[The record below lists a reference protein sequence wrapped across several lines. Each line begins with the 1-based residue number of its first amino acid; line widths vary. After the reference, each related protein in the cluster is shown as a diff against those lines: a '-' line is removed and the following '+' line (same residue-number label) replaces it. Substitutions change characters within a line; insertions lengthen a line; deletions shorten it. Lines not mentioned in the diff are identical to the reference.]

1 MFRKSSL
8 EGEVRPSPIA
18 GTWYPGSAEALAA
31 MVDRFLANVPA
42 QEVSGRLAGLMAP
55 HAGYVYSGQVAA
67 YAYKL
72 LQGQHFP
79 RVVVLSPSH
88 RSYPGRFLTSARRYY
103 ETPLGK
109 VEVDRATLD
118 ALAGHLPVTRLDY
131 DEEHSLE
138 IQLPFLQRTLGEF
151 LLVPLMLHDQTWE
164 DCQELAAALDQVLR
178 AEQPLLVASTDLCHE
193 YSYEQVRATD
203 AATLAALQRGD
214 PRVFWETAWQL
225 HGACG
230 LGPVTTVL
238 LTARLW
244 GATRVQLLQSTNSG
258 DVTGQRSGYVV
269 GYAAAAVLAPETGP
283 GVE

>member
-1 MFRKSSL
+1 MFRKSAL
-8 EGEVRPSPIA
+8 EEVRPSPIA
-18 GTWYPGSAEALAA
+18 GTWYPGSPEALAD
-31 MVDRFLANVPA
+31 MVDRFLANVPE
-42 QEVSGRLAGLMAP
+42 QKVAGQLFGLVAP

-72 LQGQHFP
+72 LQGQHRS

-88 RSYPGRFLTSARRYY
+88 RPHPGRFLATALRYY

-109 VEVDRATLD
+109 MEVDRATLD
-118 ALAGHLPVTRLDY
+118 RLAEHVPITRLVY

-151 LLVPLMLHDQTWE
+151 LLVPVMLHEQTWE
-164 DCQELAAALDQVLR
+164 DCQELAAALDQALR

-214 PRVFWETAWQL
+214 ARAFWETAWRLQ
-225 HGACG
+225 GACG
-230 LGPVTTVL
+230 LGAVTTVL
-238 LTARLW
+238 LTAQRW
-244 GATRVQLLQSTNSG
+244 GATRVVLLHSTNSG
-258 DVTGQRSGYVV
+258 DVTGQRTGYVV
-269 GYAAAAVLAPETGP
+269 GYGAAAVLGP
-283 GVE
+283 ANEAGS